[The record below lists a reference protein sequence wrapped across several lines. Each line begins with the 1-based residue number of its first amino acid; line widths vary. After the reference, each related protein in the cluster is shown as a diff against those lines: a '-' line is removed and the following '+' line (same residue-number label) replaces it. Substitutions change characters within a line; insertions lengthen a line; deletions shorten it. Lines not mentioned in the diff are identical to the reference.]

1 MYLNRTTLY
10 IMFLVSTTVYSQRDN
25 RITESQKIIPGA
37 NRTNLYLNL
46 LSDKNV
52 AVVTNHTGMIENTH
66 IVDSLLSLGINIT
79 KIFSPEH
86 GFRGDHS
93 AGEEVKNKTES
104 KSELLIISL
113 YGKSK
118 KLDPNDIRDIDVV
131 LFDIQDVG
139 VRFFTYI
146 STLSYVID
154 ACAKANKL
162 LIVLDRPNP
171 NIHYIDGPILQKD
184 CESFVGMH
192 PIPVV
197 YGMTIGEYANMVNG
211 ENWMNNEQKC
221 AIRVIACDNYS
232 RNKEYSLP
240 IKPSP
245 NLPNDKSVN
254 LYPSL
259 ALFEGTSVSVGR
271 GTDMPFQMFGSPFFK
286 TSENYFIPKTVLGAK
301 KPKHEGLKCFKGT
314 FNYDKKLNCLNL
326 DWIIWA
332 YNNTL
337 IERDNFFTNY
347 FRLLIGTD
355 KTVQQIKKGMSQ
367 DEIKATWKNG
377 IEQFKEIRKK
387 YLLYDYK

>member
-1 MYLNRTTLY
+1 M
-10 IMFLVSTTVYSQRDN
+10 YSQRDN